1 MELIGLIVWVMLCFV
16 MGTWA
21 QNWGRSYW
29 EAFLLSFFCS
39 PIIGALNVLIEG
51 KNEKAIEGQ
60 SLASGE
66 SKKCPS
72 CAELIKKEAK
82 KCRFCGSEQTA

>member
-1 MELIGLIVWVMLCFV
+1 MLCFV
-16 MGTWA
+16 IGTWA
-21 QNWGRSYW
+21 RNWGQNYW
-29 EAFLLSFFCS
+29 KGFLLSLLCS
-39 PIIGALNVLIEG
+39 PVIGALAVLIEG
-51 KNEKAIEGQ
+51 KNMKAIESG

-82 KCRFCGSEQTA
+82 KCRFCGSEQA